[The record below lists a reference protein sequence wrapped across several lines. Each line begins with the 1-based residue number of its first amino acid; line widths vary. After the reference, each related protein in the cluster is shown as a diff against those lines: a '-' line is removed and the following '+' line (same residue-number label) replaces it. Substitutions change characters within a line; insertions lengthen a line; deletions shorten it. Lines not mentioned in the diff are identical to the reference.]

1 VTDTDLSGEPHFD
14 IRPTST
20 GDVVVLA
27 VRGELDA
34 LTAPQ
39 LSEAITN
46 SLTAAPAALVVDFSE
61 LDFLA
66 SAGMTVLILG
76 HELAGTSTR
85 FAVVAD
91 GPSTRRPLGLMG
103 LDSVFSL
110 YPTLGAALSELR
122 QLSTEPTFDPGAVDS
137 SSNGDR

>member
-1 VTDTDLSGEPHFD
+1 MTGTAVSRDPQFD
-14 IRPTST
+14 VRPTST
-20 GDVVVLA
+20 GDVIVLA

-39 LSEAITN
+39 LAEAITN
-46 SLTAAPAALVVDFSE
+46 SLTQAPAALVVDFSE

-66 SAGMTVLILG
+66 SAGMTVLLLG
-76 HELAGTSTR
+76 HHLAGSSTR

-91 GPSTRRPLGLMG
+91 GPSTSRPMKMMG

-110 YPTLGAALSELR
+110 YPTLGAALADIR
-122 QLSTEPTFDPGAVDS
+122 
-137 SSNGDR
+137 